1 MLIWLKELLQE
12 FSPRALKTVITLV
25 AVVAFGTY
33 VLSTGFSAKPN
44 MAITKTA
51 NGANQAKD
59 VQSPKIYVHVA
70 GSVKS
75 PGIYQLD
82 SGTRVFDALLAAG
95 GFTSKANQ
103 SSVNMARALNDG
115 EQLLVASVTSDAVFG
130 GAMTSTMIS
139 LNQATA
145 SQLEDLPGVG
155 PALAG
160 RMVDWRSA
168 NGGFKSKEDLLNITG
183 IGDKLFAAVKDLV
196 TLRNYA
202 GLHLLLGC

>member
-196 TLRNYA
+196 TL
-202 GLHLLLGC
+202 

>member
-82 SGTRVFDALLAAG
+82 SGTRVFDAVLAAG

-196 TLRNYA
+196 TL
-202 GLHLLLGC
+202 